1 MLRSE
6 SGNNAML
13 VALKG
18 SSSFTELN
26 NFNKVDCILMSGLVF
41 RFSVYGKSPPRS
53 TEPCGSYFVHAYTR
67 IIYVSYLFV
76 NSSKLDNYKPANLLK
91 LKLKS

>member
-53 TEPCGSYFVHAYTR
+53 TEPCGSYFVHARTQELYM
-67 IIYVSYLFV
+67 F
-76 NSSKLDNYKPANLLK
+76 P
-91 LKLKS
+91 

>member
-53 TEPCGSYFVHAYTR
+53 TEPCGSYFEFMRTTQELYM
-67 IIYVSYLFV
+67 F
-76 NSSKLDNYKPANLLK
+76 P
-91 LKLKS
+91 